1 MRKKFAYLVIAVAS
15 ALTLSSCLGDN
26 DDTEYTYYSDTAI
39 TAFTLGTVN
48 RYVTEKKTDG
58 NDTTISSTVTGS
70 SYAFVIDQT
79 KGQIYNPDS
88 LPFGCDVEAV
98 LATITSKNS
107 GYVYIKSLTSDSLT
121 YYQSSDSIDFTKP
134 RIVRVLAQDARNYR
148 DYTITVNVHKEK
160 SGEFRWT
167 LNAALPYDLSNAT
180 SLKAAAKGDSLFLLA
195 CKSGVTSVYL
205 NDGSAWNYCS
215 PDINLVFG
223 EEACQSGLTWNGYL
237 YTATN
242 GTVLRTQNGTNWEVM
257 AQATGIKQLVAAS
270 TTELYGLTESGLTVS
285 KDGGK
290 TWSAET
296 LDSDASL
303 LPSTVAGYTCHA
315 IKTNTQTDRVMFVG
329 TRDGDSY
336 ATAWTKLVDYSD
348 SPVASQWSLV
358 DATGDTTYA
367 LAAMQGLTVIP
378 YNGIAL
384 AFGWTG
390 SALSSIYQSVDNGIT
405 WKTSSDYTLPDG
417 LTSNG
422 VYATAVDANNYI
434 WMITETGQVWRGRLN
449 DLGW

>member
-15 ALTLSSCLGDN
+15 ALTFSSCLSDN

-39 TAFTLGTVN
+39 TAFSLGTIN
-48 RYVTEKKTDG
+48 RYVTEQKTDG

-98 LATITSKNS
+98 LATISTKNS
-107 GYVYIKSLTSDSLT
+107 GYTYIKSLTSDSLT
-121 YYQSSDSIDFTKP
+121 YYSSSDSIDFSQP
-134 RIVRVLAQDARNYR
+134 RTVRVLAQDALNYR

-160 SGEFRWT
+160 SGEFRWAQ
-167 LNAALPYDLSNAT
+167 AATLPYDLSAST
-180 SLKAAAKGDSLFLLA
+180 SMKAAAKGDSLFLLE
-195 CKSGVTSVYL
+195 CTSGVTSCYL
-205 NDGSAWNYCS
+205 YDGSTWSYCT
-215 PDINLVFG
+215 PDINIVFG
-223 EEACQSGLTWNGYL
+223 EDACKSALTWDGYL
-237 YTATN
+237 YTATS

-270 TTELYGLTESGLTVS
+270 TTELYGLTESGIVTS

-290 TWSAET
+290 TWNAET
-296 LDSDASL
+296 LDSDASR
-303 LPSTVAGYTCHA
+303 LPASVAGYTCYA
-315 IKTNTQTDRVMFVG
+315 LKTNSQADRVMIVG

-348 SPVASQWSLV
+348 SPVASRWSLV
-358 DATGDTTYA
+358 DVTGDTTYS

-378 YNGIAL
+378 YDGLAL
-384 AFGWTG
+384 AFGWSG
-390 SALSSIYQSVDNGIT
+390 SALSSVYQSVDNGIT
-405 WKTSSDYTLPDG
+405 WKTASSYTLPSG

-422 VYATAVDANNYI
+422 VYATAVDASNHI
-434 WMITETGQVWRGRLN
+434 WIITETGQVWRGRLN